1 MRDSSWYCPEFYALL
16 KKYNATIV
24 MHDMQQS
31 ETGWDVPIGNSVY
44 LRFHGSEER
53 YRGSYS
59 NEFLKTIAGKI
70 KKWIHEGKSVYTYF
84 NNTIGSAYENLLTLN
99 EYVLRK

>member
-59 NEFLKTIAGKI
+59 NEFLKTIAHRIKI
-70 KKWIHEGKSVYTYF
+70 WMNEDKTVYAYF
-84 NNTIGSAYENLLTLN
+84 NNTIGSAYDNLQALN
-99 EYVLRK
+99 EFIYK